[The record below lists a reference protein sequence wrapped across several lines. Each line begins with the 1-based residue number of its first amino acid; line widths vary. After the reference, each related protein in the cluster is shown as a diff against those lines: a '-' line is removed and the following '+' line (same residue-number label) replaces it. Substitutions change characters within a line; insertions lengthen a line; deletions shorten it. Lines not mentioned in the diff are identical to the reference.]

1 MATAKQLKYQLNN
14 ALEEV
19 GVTASQWAVLAQ
31 IVTADN
37 PLMAVEIAS
46 VLGMDKPTTS
56 GIIQRLQSKAFIIKK
71 PAPLDGRATI
81 LLPTE
86 QGRAIFR
93 QCTTVANRE
102 MAKFTAALDAQQKQ
116 TLTQLL
122 TIIEREQSHG

>member
-1 MATAKQLKYQLNN
+1 
-14 ALEEV
+14 
-19 GVTASQWAVLAQ
+19 
-31 IVTADN
+31 
-37 PLMAVEIAS
+37 
-46 VLGMDKPTTS
+46 
-56 GIIQRLQSKAFIIKK
+56 LQSKAFIIKK